1 MIKNSKETSEL
12 LTWIRLK
19 GGINPNTRSAD
30 VQELTQ
36 KESGFKGKSALV
48 RRNGG
53 RSLDELAQEWSWE
66 HGGREVSTDE
76 LADALKDAVHAKKR
90 GIPRVLGLGST
101 DQEIEQYITKQEKK
115 HYQTYD
121 DESNLENRGYYP
133 KVGDR
138 ITGEYQ
144 NRFIAGIIM
153 SNGKPFE
160 PAIYVKSGFIKA
172 RIKTDEGIEAVINI
186 CPSQP

>member
-12 LTWIRLK
+12 LTWLRSK
-19 GGINPNTRSAD
+19 GGINPLTRSAD

-36 KESGFKGKSALV
+36 KESGFKGKSSLI
-48 RRNGG
+48 RKNG

-66 HGGREVSTDE
+66 NGGREVSTDE

-90 GIPRVLGLGST
+90 GIPRGIGLGST

-115 HYQTYD
+115 HYQSYD
-121 DESNLENRGYYP
+121 EESDFGNEGYYP

-138 ITGEYQ
+138 IIGEYQ

>member
-1 MIKNSKETSEL
+1 MKEKGMATEL

-66 HGGREVSTDE
+66 NGGREVSTDE
-76 LADALKDAVHAKKR
+76 LADAIKDAVRAKKR
-90 GIPRVLGLGST
+90 GIPRGIGFGST

-138 ITGEYQ
+138 IIGEYQ

>member
-1 MIKNSKETSEL
+1 MKEKGMATEL

-30 VQELTQ
+30 VEELTQ
-36 KESGFKGKSALV
+36 KESGFKGKSSLI
-48 RRNGG
+48 RKNG

-66 HGGREVSTDE
+66 NGGREVSTDE

-101 DQEIEQYITKQEKK
+101 EQEINNYIEKQEKK
-115 HYQTYD
+115 HYQSYD
-121 DESNLENRGYYP
+121 EESDFGNEGYYP

-138 ITGEYQ
+138 IIGEYQ

-186 CPSQP
+186 CPSQL